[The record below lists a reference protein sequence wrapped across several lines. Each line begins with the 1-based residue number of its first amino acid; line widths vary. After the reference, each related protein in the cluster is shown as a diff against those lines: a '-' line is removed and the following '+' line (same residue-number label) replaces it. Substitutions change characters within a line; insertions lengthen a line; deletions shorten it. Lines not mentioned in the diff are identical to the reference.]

1 MSKDGEFRGLTPAQH
16 VDVHWC
22 IEWFRLFDDPANF
35 RISPTWEVFWR
46 TVKFECE
53 AVRAPFPSDEDLGSL
68 PDALRKLPE
77 PTQVRLARLM
87 TILMTAESE
96 KDLDTAIAG
105 FPRQLQAEFRK
116 TWLQARP
123 HVDRRRAEQ
132 LAEQQ
137 AAATTAQLWGSY
149 ESASDAN
156 VSAPALEWLP
166 LQTPDTWHAVVAGWG
181 AGDKKPLEWIATQS
195 TCDKTTAAV
204 IFFLCANG
212 GEYVRYP
219 LHIIPEYRQH
229 CWRLCETIAR
239 NWQAGFYKTRQFTF
253 PEQCDALRKEFKDAV
268 AGLRATGKPVPWT
281 LPEDAFAEFDGREP
295 KSIYTSNNG
304 KIRYAFEFWRLRHD
318 KPTGATQTAS
328 TTLRKL
334 FK

>member
-96 KDLDTAIAG
+96 NDLDTAIAG
-105 FPRQLQAEFRK
+105 FPRQQQAEFRK

-132 LAEQQ
+132 
-137 AAATTAQLWGSY
+137 
-149 ESASDAN
+149 
-156 VSAPALEWLP
+156 
-166 LQTPDTWHAVVAGWG
+166 
-181 AGDKKPLEWIATQS
+181 
-195 TCDKTTAAV
+195 
-204 IFFLCANG
+204 
-212 GEYVRYP
+212 
-219 LHIIPEYRQH
+219 
-229 CWRLCETIAR
+229 
-239 NWQAGFYKTRQFTF
+239 
-253 PEQCDALRKEFKDAV
+253 
-268 AGLRATGKPVPWT
+268 
-281 LPEDAFAEFDGREP
+281 
-295 KSIYTSNNG
+295 
-304 KIRYAFEFWRLRHD
+304 
-318 KPTGATQTAS
+318 
-328 TTLRKL
+328 
-334 FK
+334 